1 MGGGI
6 DQGKSLRVLLA
17 VTHAGFGGV
26 AKHVIDLAN
35 LLREHGCKVDIATGS
50 ERNELMQEYERVSD
64 NVIKLKYLKRSIS
77 LLDDI
82 LVFKEVEKVLKSSS
96 YDIIH
101 AHGPKAGFVFRLVA
115 AKLSIPCV
123 YTHHLIVYKQFKSLL
138 NPLYKILEK
147 IASSVGD
154 HVIVV
159 TKINKDILVSEKIV
173 KPEKVSV
180 VYNGLIDFSTKYTK
194 KQAREKLN
202 ISPDDFVVV
211 YVGRL
216 EPPKDPLTLA
226 KGFQDFCKRYN
237 DGTKKYLFFV
247 GDGPLKAKLPNDG
260 NITVTG
266 FTNDVELYLAAADV
280 FCLTTTKEG
289 LPISILEAMKY
300 SLPIVATNVDGIAEQ
315 VFQRVNGFLVKPF
328 FWQEIS
334 HALGEIYTNGE
345 LREKMAQE
353 SRRLSEERFDMRKN
367 IVQILHIYRSITE
380 NYSISKKS
388 LR

>member
-1 MGGGI
+1 LGN
-6 DQGKSLRVLLA
+6 DTNQGSSLRVLLA

-26 AKHVIDLAN
+26 AKHVIDLAF

-50 ERNELMQEYERVSD
+50 ERDDLMKEYERVAD
-64 NVIKLKYLKRSIS
+64 NVIKLKHMKRSIS

-101 AHGPKAGFVFRLVA
+101 VHGPKAGFVFRLVA

-123 YTHHLIVYKQFKSLL
+123 FTHHLIAYKQFKSLL

-159 TKINKDILVSEKIV
+159 TKINKDILLSEKIV
-173 KPEKVSV
+173 KPEKISV

-194 KQAREKLN
+194 KHAREKLN
-202 ISPDDFVVV
+202 ISQDDFVVV

-226 KGFQDFCKRYN
+226 KGFQDFCNRYS

-247 GDGPLKAKLPNDG
+247 GDGPLKAKVPNDD

-300 SLPIVATNVDGIAEQ
+300 SLPIVATNVDGVPEQ
-315 VFQRVNGFLVKPF
+315 VFPGLNGFLVDLF
-328 FWQEIS
+328 SSQGVS
-334 HALGEIYTNGE
+334 QALEQLYLNRE
-345 LREKMAQE
+345 LRKNMGQE
-353 SRRLSEERFDMRKN
+353 SRRLLEERFNMKTN
-367 IVQILHIYRSITE
+367 VQQILNIYQKLIKEKQLER
-380 NYSISKKS
+380 
-388 LR
+388 